1 MFDQVKPLIDQ
12 ELLKLAFNYG
22 VPAVIAL
29 FLIGFMTLRLNG
41 KLEKNTVATQ
51 ANTVQSA
58 LTLKSVEDNSKGV
71 ENNTVQVVKLTERID
86 GLREEIR
93 ISRETSRASQAQTK

>member
-1 MFDQVKPLIDQ
+1 MIDP
-12 ELLKLAFNYG
+12 EILKLAFNYG

-29 FLIGFMTLRLNG
+29 FLVGFMTLRLNG

-51 ANTVQSA
+51 ANTIQSV
-58 LTLKSVEDNSKGV
+58 LTLKGVEDN
-71 ENNTVQVVKLTERID
+71 TAQTAKLTDKID

-93 ISRETSRASQAQTK
+93 MSRASQTQTK